1 MVVVGCSFENQVLVN
16 IDGEKYTV
24 ADFREKIPFTADDDS
39 IARLEKVTTFID
51 QMLMAAEARERG
63 YAEDPVIQTAF
74 EAQKKDILTRSYYED
89 KVINKAKVS
98 DSEIRK
104 TYEKIID
111 QYHLAQIV
119 VSEESLAQH
128 IEGELRKGVPF
139 DTLLHFSLDTITEGG
154 DIGTFSAMSIPPEI
168 LERVR
173 KLQEGDVSSA
183 IHLGDYFYFLKL
195 IEHKK
200 TDTPKYEAVKENIRN
215 NLLRDKATEIGDK
228 LIDRLIREAKIEYN
242 PEGLEAL
249 TKPDSLITEDDLAKW
264 VVKKYDTSYVY
275 VSTIRDA
282 VYSQYK
288 RSRIQP
294 EILIE
299 RVLVPDLLYD
309 RASREHLENTPKMKK
324 RLRAVLLTLLHQ
336 KFYSDEVVG
345 KATVDSTEVVDYYKD
360 HKDEYQDKELED
372 VYLRVR
378 TTIRDE
384 KIAALRQKVYDDL
397 HTEYNPE
404 VNQAVVMRLLRE
416 EK

>member
-1 MVVVGCSFENQVLVN
+1 MVVVGCSFENQVLVS
-16 IDGEKYTV
+16 IDGDKYTV
-24 ADFREKIPFTADDDS
+24 ADFREKIPFTATDDS
-39 IARLEKVTTFID
+39 VARLEKVTTFID
-51 QMLMAAEARERG
+51 QMLMAREARERG

-74 EAQKKDILTRSYYED
+74 EAQKKDILTRTYYED
-89 KVINKAKVS
+89 KVIKKANVS

-119 VSEESLAQH
+119 VSEESLAQY

-139 DTLLHFSLDTITEGG
+139 DTLLQFSLDTITENG

-168 LERVR
+168 LEQVR
-173 KLQEGDVSSA
+173 NLQEGDVSSPT
-183 IHLGDYFYFLKL
+183 HLGDYFYFLKL

-200 TDTPKYEAVKENIRN
+200 ADTPKYEAVKENIKN
-215 NLLRDKATEIGDK
+215 NLLRDKATEIADK
-228 LIDRLIREAKIEYN
+228 LIQRLIREAKIEYN

-249 TKPDSLITEDDLAKW
+249 TKPDSLITEEDMEKW

-275 VSTIRDA
+275 VRTIRD
-282 VYSQYK
+282 VLHSQYK

-294 EILIE
+294 EVLIE

-309 RASREHLENTPKMKK
+309 RASREHLENTPKMRKQ
-324 RLRAVLLTLLHQ
+324 LRAVLLTLLHQ

-345 KATVDSTEVVDYYKD
+345 KVTVDSTEVVDYYNE
-360 HKDEYQDKELED
+360 HKDEYQDKELKD

-378 TTIRDE
+378 TAIRDE

-397 HTEYNPE
+397 HAKYEPE
-404 VNQAVVMRLLRE
+404 INQEVVMRLLRE